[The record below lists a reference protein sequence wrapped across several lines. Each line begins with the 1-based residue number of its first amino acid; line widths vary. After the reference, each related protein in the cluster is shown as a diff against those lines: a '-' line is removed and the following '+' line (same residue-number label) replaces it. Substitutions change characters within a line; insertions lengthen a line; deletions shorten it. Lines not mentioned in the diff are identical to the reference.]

1 MAVTLVTGANGFLGS
16 YAALELLQHTDE
28 TLAVLVRARSRTDAL
43 AKLWHGWQLLVD
55 ADTFAALLPRLRLVN
70 GDLHASGLGLSADDR
85 AWLETHVDSV
95 LHGAASLNRKSEKAC
110 LNTNVRGTLSVL
122 ELARH
127 LQAVRGLRRFTFV
140 STVAV
145 AGERR
150 HEDVD
155 EDGSIEWDRSDYDPY
170 ARTKKLCEH
179 LVRTLLPGVP
189 SVVVRPSIAMGDP
202 TRTATTQFDMVF
214 ATSMLYDL
222 RVLPLPPTGRVD
234 IANADWVGR
243 SIARLHHKPELAHD
257 TYHLSAG
264 RRSPTIQQICTALDA
279 TTGRHTRFAPQ
290 LEWAWDKAYRAANR
304 APRGTTARGLGSL
317 WKVFWP
323 YVTYDTVFLADRV
336 ETELGEAATPFV
348 DYAGDL
354 YTWVK
359 AHRFRYP
366 HVPLPEG
373 IA

>member
-1 MAVTLVTGANGFLGS
+1 MAVTLVTGANGFLGT
-16 YAALELLQHTDE
+16 YAAVDLLQQTDE
-28 TLAVLVRARSRTDAL
+28 TLAILVRARDRRAAL
-43 AKLWHGWQLLVD
+43 EKLWHGWQLLLTPE
-55 ADTFAALLPRLRLVN
+55 AFAALLPRLHLVP
-70 GDLHASGLGLSADDR
+70 GDLHAPGLGLAPDDL
-85 AWLETHVDSV
+85 AWLEAHVDSV

-122 ELARH
+122 ELARR
-127 LQAVRGLRRFTFV
+127 LRDARGLRRLTFV

-145 AGERR
+145 AGHRA
-150 HEDVD
+150 HEDVGED
-155 EDGSIEWDRSDYDPY
+155 ESIDWERSDYDPY

-189 SVVVRPSIAMGDP
+189 TVVVRPSIAMGDP
-202 TRTATTQFDMVF
+202 VRTATTQFDMVF

-222 RVLPLPPTGRVD
+222 RVLPLAPTGRVD

-243 SIARLHHKPELAHD
+243 SIGRLHHKPTLAHD

-264 RRSPTIQQICTALDA
+264 RRSPTIAQICEAIDA
-279 TTGRHTRFAPQ
+279 TTGRTTRFAPQ
-290 LEWAWDKAYRAANR
+290 LEWAWDKAYRTANR

-336 ETELGEAATPFV
+336 EAELGEAATPFV
-348 DYAGDL
+348 DYAGAL
-354 YTWVK
+354 YGWVK
-359 AHRFRYP
+359 AHRFTYP